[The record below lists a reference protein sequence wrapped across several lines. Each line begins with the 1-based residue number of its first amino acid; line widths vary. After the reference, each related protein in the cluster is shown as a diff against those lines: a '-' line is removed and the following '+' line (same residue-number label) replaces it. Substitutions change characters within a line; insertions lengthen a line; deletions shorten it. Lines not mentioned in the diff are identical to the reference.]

1 MKYTGYFVYGTRAD
15 RTAIPIASGNN
26 LTVVRK
32 SLGEIAFRALGK
44 IKEMSD
50 EERQQNIY
58 DIRHTSGVMDEKR
71 IVYTVIDENKNIYQ
85 KIYMREVDA
94 LDFVIN
100 PDRKPYAIVNLFDE
114 NGGIM
119 YDEDYGWIIK

>member
-32 SLGEIAFRALGK
+32 SLGEIAFKALGK
-44 IKEMSD
+44 IKNMSD
-50 EERQQNIY
+50 EERRQIVY

-114 NGGIM
+114 NGGIR